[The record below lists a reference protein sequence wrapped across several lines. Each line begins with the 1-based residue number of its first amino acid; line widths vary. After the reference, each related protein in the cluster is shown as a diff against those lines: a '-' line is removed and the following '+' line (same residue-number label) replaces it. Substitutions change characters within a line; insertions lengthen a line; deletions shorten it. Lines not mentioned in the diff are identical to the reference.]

1 MKRLVICGLL
11 MAVVAFVS
19 LYARHSVL
27 DRSESLCDMTD
38 AVLAAYRE
46 PDTALARLDEL
57 ERRWSSVRRQLGF
70 FVRTDRLE
78 EISCRVARLKA
89 MYTDG
94 SDDFAAECLELE
106 ERLRLLIV

>member
-1 MKRLVICGLL
+1 MKRLVICGAL
-11 MAVVAFVS
+11 MAVVIFVS
-19 LYARHSVL
+19 LYARHTVL
-27 DRSESLCDMTD
+27 DRSESLCGMTD

-57 ERRWSSVRRQLGF
+57 ERRWSSVRERLGF
-70 FVRTDRLE
+70 FVRADRLE

-89 MYTDG
+89 MYTEG